1 MLRHRGTEATK
12 EERVKHSA
20 HQEQQAIDQKTT
32 MSDRLGRRIEYLR
45 VSVTD
50 RCDLRCAYCIPKGHR
65 KFGERQDIL
74 NAGEFGRLIGL
85 FAARGVGRVRLTG
98 GEPLTRPDLLEIVQ
112 QVHSLPGIHDISL
125 STNATQ
131 LAAQADKLYSAG
143 VRRLNVSLD
152 SLNPARFARIT
163 GRDCLSDVL
172 QGLDSAKAIGFS
184 PIKINMV
191 VQQGENDN
199 EIDAMVEFC
208 RARDFVLR
216 FIERMPVGSSK
227 KVACTHLQAIRQRLV
242 DTHWLI
248 DAVVPGGGPARYL
261 KSPQGGMTV
270 GFITPMSQHFCAT
283 CNRLRLGADGAL
295 YTCLDAAGSVP
306 LGQHLR
312 EGASDVELQSLITE
326 AIWSRPERHAFDLA
340 RDRSIRLMAVTGG

>member
-1 MLRHRGTEATK
+1 MLPRKGIEAFK

-20 HQEQQAIDQKTT
+20 DLQQQTIDQKPT

-65 KFGERQDIL
+65 QFGERQGVL
-74 NAGEFGRLIGL
+74 NAEEFGRLIGL

-112 QVHSLPGIHDISL
+112 QVQSLPGIHDISL

-131 LAAQADKLYSAG
+131 LATQAGKLYSAG

-152 SLNPARFARIT
+152 SLNPERFARIT

-172 QGLDSAKAIGFS
+172 HGIDSAKAVGFS

-191 VQQGENDN
+191 VQQGENDD

-208 RARDFVLR
+208 RDRGFVLR
-216 FIERMPVGSSK
+216 FIERMPVGAAQ
-227 KVACTHLQAIRQRLV
+227 KVNCTRLQSIRQRLV
-242 DTHWLI
+242 DTHGLI
-248 DAVVPGGGPARYL
+248 DTVVPGGGPARYL
-261 KSPQGGMTV
+261 KSPQDGITV

-306 LGQHLR
+306 LGQYLR
-312 EGASDVELQSLITE
+312 EGASDAELQQLITE
-326 AIWSRPERHAFDLA
+326 AIWSRPERHTFDTT